1 MVEILKR
8 WGLVGDLRST
18 AGYALEMD
26 NGTLVSLLF
35 PVRFYELNGPLLSS
49 VLARMHYAT

>member
-1 MVEILKR
+1 MEILKR

-18 AGYALEMD
+18 AGYALEVD

-35 PVRFYELNGPLLSS
+35 PVRFYELNRPLLSS